1 MGTDEGSFDID
12 LVAASLRADEGD
24 LDTFVESLAVK
35 LEALLPGRVRVG
47 RARRGFM
54 GPKSVRSIS
63 VDAGGTRLE
72 LLRDAHDQI
81 ETRSARVS
89 GGITLKTEPM
99 AIDDWMAALGEALTT
114 EAGRSASTRQALER
128 LLTN

>member
-1 MGTDEGSFDID
+1 
-12 LVAASLRADEGD
+12 
-24 LDTFVESLAVK
+24 
-35 LEALLPGRVRVG
+35 
-47 RARRGFM
+47 M